1 MAGRCRS
8 LTALQDVRG
17 LEAGYSS
24 DESVHYSNPL
34 MIRILNL
41 LKAGFCLCCLTADA
55 AFAKRPNVLFLAVD
69 DMNDWIGSLGATP
82 RAVTPNLDKLAARG
96 VNFSNAHTPGV
107 YCAPARAAIFSG
119 QFASTTGCYRST
131 DYFTDHPEIEGL
143 PLSFSKAGY
152 TTLGVGKLY
161 HHMPGSID
169 VRGWDEF
176 FLRKPS
182 QRKAGWALDNWTEE
196 TPFPDPF
203 PASIFNKGKEVK
215 GGLFLEWAGLPNEK
229 EEEMADT
236 IRVNWAVEQLGKKHE
251 KPFFLACGIYAPHF
265 PNYCPQKYFDLY
277 DRDKI
282 DLPPIKADDLTDLP
296 ERIRKQKM
304 ARSRIHKELKAKGAV
319 KDAIHGYLACMSYAD
334 AMMGRVLNALEKSS
348 YADNTIVVF
357 WSDHG
362 YHHGE
367 KYDWGKH
374 TLWERTSNV
383 PFIWAGHGVKKGAV
397 TDVTASL
404 IDMYPTLV
412 EVCGLPAPPQ
422 KLEGVSLKE
431 TLANPESARDRDV
444 YLPYMDPG
452 EYAIINRDWRYITYG
467 EHGEELYDLKTDP
480 NEWNNLAGEPKYEET
495 KKLLR
500 KSAPKEFAPAAPKR
514 TIGKDLIIEGETFR
528 WRRAG
533 EKIDRSKKAQ
543 GGKKKG
549 NKKNVLLIVCDDL
562 NTHVSPSGYDHIK
575 TPALAKF
582 ASEAM
587 TFNRAFCQ
595 YPVCGP
601 SRASILSG
609 LYPASTGVLD
619 NKSDI
624 RQTRPGTISM
634 PQFFKDNGYWTGSV
648 GKVFHSPRHEQGEVA
663 WNEFLR
669 FDNDELPVV
678 AEARKKFEA
687 TNGSVELAGNRQ
699 AWRVLEKQAGSKLDA
714 QTPPGYGPSGLTDE
728 QHKDGKNA
736 RTVAR
741 WLTEKPNGK
750 KPFFISCGIQ
760 KPHVPFLAPQ
770 KYFDL
775 YPLESIVYTPEK
787 EDLWDRIPRK
797 AINTRFKEFGFEAFK
812 ENDVLRRKYMQAYH
826 ACVSFIDAQTKI
838 VFDALKES
846 GEWENTIVIFTS
858 DHGYHLG
865 DHFLWGKVTLF
876 DIGARVPFIIHAPGV
891 TKPGTRSEAMVELI
905 DIYPTL
911 AQLTGLNPPDHLEGM
926 SLRPLLD
933 HPGSLG
939 EKKYAYSIV
948 KRGKDLGYAL
958 RNQKW
963 RYGKWPDGEELYNLT
978 NDPEEKNNLA
988 DREQVEERLIEF
1000 REILKSR

>member
-1 MAGRCRS
+1 MTWISNLFSAALFVVFMSAG
-8 LTALQDVRG
+8 TA
-17 LEAGYSS
+17 
-24 DESVHYSNPL
+24 
-34 MIRILNL
+34 
-41 LKAGFCLCCLTADA
+41 C
-55 AFAKRPNVLFLAVD
+55 AKQPNVLFLAVD

-82 RAVTPNLDKLAARG
+82 RAITPNLDKLAARG

-119 QFASTTGCYRST
+119 QYASTTGCYRSS

-176 FLRKPS
+176 YLRKPS
-182 QRKAGWALDNWTEE
+182 QRTEGWSLDNWTEE
-196 TPFPDPF
+196 MPFPDPF
-203 PASIFNKGKEVK
+203 PASVFNKGKEIK
-215 GGLFLEWAGLPNEK
+215 GGLFLEWAGLPNDK

-236 IRVNWAVEQLGKKHE
+236 IRVNWAADQLGKKHD

-282 DLPPIKADDLTDLP
+282 ELPPIKVDDLEDLP
-296 ERIRKQKM
+296 ERIKRAKT
-304 ARSRIHKELKAKGAV
+304 ARSKIHKELEAKGAV

-334 AMMGRVLNALEKSS
+334 AMMGRVLDALEKSP
-348 YADNTIVVF
+348 YADNTIVVL

-383 PFIWAGHGVKKGAV
+383 PFIWAGPGVKRGAV

-404 IDMYPTLV
+404 IDIYPTFV
-412 EVCGLPAPPQ
+412 EMCGLPKPHQ
-422 KLEGVSLKE
+422 KLEGTSLVS
-431 TLANPESARDRDV
+431 TLEKPKLAKDRDV
-444 YLPYMDPG
+444 YLPYMAPG
-452 EYAIINRDWRYITYG
+452 EYAVINKGWRYITYG
-467 EHGEELYDLKTDP
+467 DDGEELYDLKSDP
-480 NEWNNLAGEPKYEET
+480 NEWNNLAENPNYEDT
-495 KKLLR
+495 KRLLR
-500 KSAPKEFAPAAPKR
+500 NSAPKKFAPAAPKR

-528 WRRAG
+528 WRKED
-533 EKIDRSKKAQ
+533 EKVAPKKTAQ
-543 GGKKKG
+543 SGKKKG
-549 NKKNVLLIVCDDL
+549 NKRNVLLIVCDDL

-575 TPALAKF
+575 TPTLAQF

-601 SRASILSG
+601 SRASFLNG
-609 LYPASTGVLD
+609 LYPQSSGVID
-619 NKSDI
+619 NKADI

-634 PQFFKDNGYWTGSV
+634 PQFFKENGYWTGSV
-648 GKVFHSPRHEQGEVA
+648 GTVFHSPRHEHGEIA
-663 WNEFLR
+663 WNEFHR
-669 FDNDELPVV
+669 FNNDELPVV

-687 TNGSVELAGNRQ
+687 ENGSVELPKNRK
-699 AWRVLEKQAGSKLDA
+699 AWRALGKKAKSKLDA
-714 QTPPGYGPSGLTDE
+714 QTPPGYGPSGLTEE

-741 WLTEKPNGK
+741 WLKEKPNGK
-750 KPFFISCGIQ
+750 KPFFITCGIQ

-787 EDLWDRIPRK
+787 ANLWDKIPRK
-797 AINTRFKEFGFEAFK
+797 AINTRFKEFGFEEAK
-812 ENDVLRRKYMQAYH
+812 ENDALRREYMQAYH
-826 ACVSFIDAQTKI
+826 ACVSFIDAQIKI
-838 VFDALKES
+838 VLDSLKES

-876 DIGARVPFIIHAPGV
+876 DIGAKVPFIVHAPGL
-891 TKPGTRSEAMVELI
+891 TKAGTRSEAMVELI

-911 AQLTGLNPPDHLEGM
+911 AQLTGLTPPGHLQGA

-933 HPGSLG
+933 HPERLG
-939 EKKYAYSIV
+939 KKNYAYSIV
-948 KRGKDLGYAL
+948 TRGKEMGYAL
-958 RNQKW
+958 RNQRW

-978 NDPEEKNNLA
+978 NDPEEKNNLVTK
-988 DREQVEERLIEF
+988 RGLEHRLGEF
-1000 REILKSR
+1000 RRVLKIRQDQASSKRD